1 LCVGGSQVHQPGRR
15 RSGLANVARWLA
27 SRNSCDP
34 GLRPDAWDAASD
46 RTQNRGGESSRGEEA
61 QESTD
66 SPVPPWPGLRNRN
79 GNGLPRGAKLRSGR
93 AGHSHG
99 EPSVVGT
106 GSSSRH
112 AHGRVEAAV
121 LAIARIRCPG
131 SCVHVPPPGGI
142 VRAKSWRG
150 GESDREIPGG
160 SAPAVNR
167 KRYPQGSKGLREQVR
182 LFGKGK
188 LWRAVPGTRA
198 AWNKAAKRRGP
209 RRTAGSARDPC
220 VPRARKPEPS
230 RGARTLRTAP
240 AGVWRPSPVESA
252 LGPVR

>member
-1 LCVGGSQVHQPGRR
+1 LHVGGSQVHEPGRR
-15 RSGLANVARWLA
+15 RSGLANVARRLA

-34 GLRPDAWDAASD
+34 GLRPDAWDAARD
-46 RTQNRGGESSRGEEA
+46 RTRNRCGESSREEEA

-112 AHGRVEAAV
+112 AYGRVEAAV
-121 LAIARIRCPG
+121 LAIARKRCPG
-131 SCVHVPPPGGI
+131 SCVQPPPPGG
-142 VRAKSWRG
+142 VSGQRAGAAEKATVKLLAALRRRRTG
-150 GESDREIPGG
+150 GDT
-160 SAPAVNR
+160 R
-167 KRYPQGSKGLREQVR
+167 KGARGLREQVR

-198 AWNKAAKRRGP
+198 A
-209 RRTAGSARDPC
+209 
-220 VPRARKPEPS
+220 
-230 RGARTLRTAP
+230 
-240 AGVWRPSPVESA
+240 
-252 LGPVR
+252 